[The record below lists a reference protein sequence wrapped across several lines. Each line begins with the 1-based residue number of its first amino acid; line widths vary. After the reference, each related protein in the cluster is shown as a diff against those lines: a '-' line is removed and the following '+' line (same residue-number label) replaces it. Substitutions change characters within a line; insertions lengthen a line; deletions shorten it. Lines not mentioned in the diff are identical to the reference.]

1 MHNLDINFLKDRQE
15 EQPLV
20 NNTATQVGA
29 TGNESNLPMI
39 IGGVIMLLFPLLAFG
54 YSFQLAKQNETIKT
68 KNAELDTKINNA
80 KAAQGSIEQKRQLLN
95 RAKDENKALV
105 SVFTQIKP
113 WSAIFQDISD
123 RIPTGVQITSIQEQA
138 PGGNSR
144 NSSTRGAITVEI
156 KGYATSQGLVNDF
169 LLTLQEAK
177 FLTANKT
184 QIEDTKIVENPIQ
197 VESSEQEGINLED
210 LGIKKPELVNYS
222 ITTQLSNTPASQ
234 LIEELSR
241 KGAVG
246 LVRRIRTLE
255 QKGIPVR

>member
-20 NNTATQVGA
+20 SNTATQVGA
-29 TGNESNLPMI
+29 TGSESNLPMI

-68 KNAELDTKINNA
+68 KNAELDTKIANA
-80 KAAQGSIEQKRQLLN
+80 KGAQQSIEQKRQLLN

-144 NSSTRGAITVEI
+144 NSGIKVEI

-169 LLTLQEAK
+169 LLTLQESK

-210 LGIKKPELVNYS
+210 LGIKKPELVNYN